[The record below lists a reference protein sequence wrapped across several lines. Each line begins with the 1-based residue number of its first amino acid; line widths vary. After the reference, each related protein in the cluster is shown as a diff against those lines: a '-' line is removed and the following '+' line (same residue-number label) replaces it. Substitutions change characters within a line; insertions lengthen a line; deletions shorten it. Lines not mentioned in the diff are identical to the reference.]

1 MKKEINLEEKINIKS
16 ETWSDKINKFFNNIE
31 FINLSPD
38 LKEQVAIKVKD
49 GVVTGHIYW
58 IQIFLSSI
66 IATLWLLQNSV
77 AVVIWAML
85 ISPLLR
91 PINGISY
98 SISKGEKSLF
108 WTSFKILIFSILMAI
123 SIWFFSVKI
132 VWVSYETEE
141 ILARIS
147 PNILDLFIAIFSA
160 MLAVLSLWFKRL
172 WWESIAWVAMAAS
185 LLPPLEVIW
194 IELYFWNMTWAYW
207 ATMLFLANLVSIILV
222 WIVIFRLF
230 GFTPNWW
237 DKQKKSMES
246 FIFIVVVVFII
257 SIPLFQSL
265 VIIREKSVTRK
276 DAKVYLENILK
287 KENSQISISSL
298 EIDLIKEDNI
308 TINSVIKLPEWISF
322 YDTFKKQLDFEL
334 TKKLGKNVELNID
347 LIRTA
352 NIVSSVTK
360 TSTENKIY
368 DLVTE
373 EFKKNY
379 SKFDLISL
387 EVNKT
392 NSTYYVKFILW
403 VKDQNFDVD
412 TLALLEKKV
421 KENVNAKIEFSYIP
435 LSINKEKKSTTL
447 TEVDN
452 KRLTLKTEFTSYINE
467 KITNW
472 IILRELKVWEISDKK
487 TKINIIF
494 DVESWSIIE
503 LTTFLNDLKSFSNSK
518 WVDLEIRFFT
528 YKELS
533 IPVSE

>member
-1 MKKEINLEEKINIKS
+1 MKKNIDLEDKINIKS
-16 ETWSDKINKFFNNIE
+16 ETWWDKINKFFNNIE

-49 GVVTGHIYW
+49 WIITWHIYW

-108 WTSFKILIFSILMAI
+108 WTSLRILVFSMIIAI
-123 SIWFFSVKI
+123 VLWYISAKM
-132 VWVSYETEE
+132 VWISYETNE
-141 ILARIS
+141 ILSRTS

-160 MLAVLSLWFKRL
+160 MIAVLALGFNKFG
-172 WWESIAWVAMAAS
+172 WESIAWVAMAAS
-185 LLPPLEVIW
+185 LMPPLEIIW

-207 ATMLFLANLVSIILV
+207 ATMLFLANLVAIILV
-222 WIVIFRLF
+222 WIVIFRLY
-230 GFTPNWW
+230 GFTPNTG
-237 DKQKKSMES
+237 DKQKVSMES
-246 FIFIVVVVFII
+246 FIFIVLSVLII